1 MTALFLY
8 TLLMPKD
15 NVSYKLLHSI
25 WKKESIESQERIYDH
40 WVKYLDPDGDL
51 GIAEAELSW
60 EELMWLKDE
69 ANKQ

>member
-1 MTALFLY
+1 MTTLFLY

-40 WVKYLDPDGDL
+40 WVKHLDPDGSI